1 VRPLQR
7 ISKLGLQIG
16 NKSWPKALTATFLLP
31 RTLTNGQFDDF
42 LNAVI
47 SVKPSWVEAYYRLT
61 KAAEVEH
68 STLSYRTLANDFR
81 KAVKL
86 PGPNARS
93 SRIAKGPFGP
103 TFAGQLE
110 AEEMADVPDA
120 STQGKPE
127 ISAGETGRSRVFLH
141 VGCRRFASGPL
152 PSMGHSRSDVYISLV
167 CTDPPVLK

>member
-1 VRPLQR
+1 MAKGINRDIPFAKNVDE
-7 ISKLGLQIG
+7 
-16 NKSWPKALTATFLLP
+16 W
-31 RTLTNGQFDDF
+31 FDDF

-68 STLSYRTLANDFR
+68 HDSTLSYRTLANDFR

-127 ISAGETGRSRVFLH
+127 RSGTGAIRVDMP
-141 VGCRRFASGPL
+141 CMWTAP
-152 PSMGHSRSDVYISLV
+152 
-167 CTDPPVLK
+167 